1 MSVFAEIYELLK
13 QQPDTANAVAAMA
26 GSATAVIALFV
37 SFISLIVSVVA
48 LKHQRRHNI
57 LTVRP
62 LPEITVA
69 DFEQSLRVKL
79 RNSGSGP
86 LVVNSLRA
94 NIGENIYRSVIECL
108 PDLPGRDWTNFSGAI
123 DGRSLLPGSEITLVE
138 LTEGEE
144 EILFNSNRDLA
155 RRALSLVS
163 IEIKYTD
170 VYGSKFKPYT
180 KELDWFGRH
189 FV

>member
-1 MSVFAEIYELLK
+1 MPGFAEIYELLK
-13 QQPDTANAVAAMA
+13 QQPDTANAVAAIA
-26 GSATAVIALFV
+26 GSVTAVIALLV

-57 LTVRP
+57 LTVKP

-79 RNSGSGP
+79 RNNGSGP
-86 LVVNSLRA
+86 LVVKELRA
-94 NIGENIYRSVIECL
+94 NNSINTYHTVVECL
-108 PDLPGRDWTNFSGAI
+108 PELPGRDWTNFSGAI
-123 DGRSLLPGSEITLVE
+123 DGRSLLPGSEIILVE
-138 LTEGEE
+138 LTEDEG
-144 EILFNSNRDLA
+144 EILFSSNRDLA

-163 IEIKYTD
+163 VEIEYTD

-180 KELDWFGRH
+180 KTLDWFGRH
-189 FV
+189 FA